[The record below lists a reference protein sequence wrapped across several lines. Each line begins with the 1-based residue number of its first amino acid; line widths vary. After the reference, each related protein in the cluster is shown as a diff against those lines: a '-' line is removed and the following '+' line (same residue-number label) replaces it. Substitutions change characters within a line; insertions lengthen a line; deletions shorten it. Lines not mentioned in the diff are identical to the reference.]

1 MAYRRVVISRYGPP
15 EVLEVVEESNLPEPK
30 RGEVRV
36 KVLAASASYTDTMI
50 RKGAYPEVREKP
62 PFSPGYDMVGVVDKT
77 GEGADRFRVGD
88 KVCDLTVTGAYSE
101 YLCAAEDRLVPV
113 PDDVDPGEATSLVL
127 SFMTAYQM
135 LHRTAKIRAGQSIL
149 VHGASGAVGSALLA
163 LARLRGVR
171 AFGTA
176 SAAKH
181 ELLAPYG
188 ASLIDY
194 RREDFVERL
203 EREAPGGVDAAFDAL
218 GLQSFK
224 RSLKTV
230 KPGGTLVA
238 YGFSNAVDRGKGA
251 VVRDFLG
258 FKLMSLMPG
267 SIQKVF
273 YSITA
278 MRARH
283 PEWFLEDLA
292 SLFDLLAGGK
302 IKPVIWKRLP
312 LSAAKQAH
320 ELIEQSRPKG
330 KIILFPSRAEPAGSR
345 EIL

>member
-1 MAYRRVVISRYGPP
+1 MTYRRVVISRYGPP
-15 EVLEVVEESNLPEPK
+15 EVLKVVEEAELPEPTA
-30 RGEVRV
+30 GEVRV

-50 RKGAYPEVREKP
+50 RKGAYPEVKEKP

-77 GEGADRFRVGD
+77 GEGADRFHVGD
-88 KVCDLTVTGAYSE
+88 KVCNLTVIGAYSE
-101 YLCAAEDRLVPV
+101 YLCAAEDRLVTV

-135 LHRTAKIRAGQSIL
+135 LHRTVKIRPGQSIL
-149 VHGASGAVGSALLA
+149 VHGASGAVGTALLA
-163 LARLRGVR
+163 LAQLNGVR
-171 AFGTA
+171 VFGTA
-176 SAAKH
+176 SAPKH
-181 ELLAPYG
+181 DLLAPYG

-218 GLQSFK
+218 GLKSFK

-238 YGFSNAVDRGKGA
+238 YGFSSAVDKGKGA

-258 FKLMSLMPG
+258 FKLMSLIPD
-267 SIQKVF
+267 SRKKVF

-278 MRARH
+278 ERKRH
-283 PEWFLEDLA
+283 PQWFPEDLTL
-292 SLFDLLAGGK
+292 LFELLAGGK
-302 IKPVIWKRLP
+302 IRPAVWRRFP
-312 LSAAKQAH
+312 LSEARQAH
-320 ELIEQSRPKG
+320 RLIEAGKPKG
-330 KIILFPSRAEPAGSR
+330 KIILEVSADR
-345 EIL
+345 ET